1 MWRKKKA
8 PRNTTIID
16 ISNPTPKRKLK
27 ILVEE
32 PEEAELPSLFKI
44 IILGSIIPFIIGIFA
59 YLCYH
64 CSKVL
69 I

>member
-1 MWRKKKA
+1 MWRNKA
-8 PRNTTIID
+8 HKNITIID
-16 ISNPTPKRKLK
+16 ISNHTPKRKRI
-27 ILVEE
+27 ILEEE

>member
-1 MWRKKKA
+1 MWRNKVHK
-8 PRNTTIID
+8 NITIID
-16 ISNPTPKRKLK
+16 ISNHTPNRKQ

-32 PEEAELPSLFKI
+32 SEKAELPSLFKI
-44 IILGSIIPFIIGIFA
+44 IILGSIIPFIIGIFV